1 MAEMG
6 DLAGAELERLARE
19 VAAALGDEWTA
30 AVPDWIGEGERV
42 HAMHLAH
49 SSGVRLS
56 MSQEGGYYS
65 QSGKV
70 EISTWDVSPREF
82 NFAATVYVGSDDPP
96 SADIRVSY
104 SRGAAVVARE
114 IMRRL
119 WDRARA
125 RHEFVQREVERH
137 LSYQA
142 RVTGAADEFERLM
155 PEGWRR
161 LSGPYADAERP
172 EFSGPHRMKAN
183 ARSGGVRLALDLV
196 DLSPQVAAQIVAL
209 IAEHEER

>member
-1 MAEMG
+1 MDDLTG
-6 DLAGAELERLARE
+6 DKLERLARD

-30 AVPDWIGEGERV
+30 AVPDWVDEGERV
-42 HAMHLAH
+42 HTMHLAH

-70 EISTWDVSPREF
+70 EISTSDVYPRGF
-82 NFAATVYVGSDDPP
+82 NFHAKVYVGSDDPP

-125 RHEFVQREVERH
+125 RHEFVQRAVERH

-161 LSGPYADAERP
+161 HTGPYADPERP
-172 EFSGPHRMKAN
+172 EFRGPHHMKAS
-183 ARSGGVRLALDLV
+183 ASSGGMRLELDLV
-196 DLSPQVAAQIVAL
+196 DLSPQVAAQIAAL
-209 IAEHEER
+209 IAEQEER

>member
-1 MAEMG
+1 MG
-6 DLAGAELERLARE
+6 DLTGDELERLARD

-30 AVPDWIGEGERV
+30 AVPDWIDEGERV
-42 HAMHLAH
+42 HTMHLAH

-70 EISTWDVSPREF
+70 EISTSDVY
-82 NFAATVYVGSDDPP
+82 AKVYVGSDDPP

-137 LSYQA
+137 LSHQA
-142 RVTGAADEFERLM
+142 RVTEAADEFERLM
-155 PEGWRR
+155 PDRWRR
-161 LSGPYADAERP
+161 VTGQYADPERP
-172 EFSGPHRMKAN
+172 EFRGPHHMKAS
-183 ARSGGVRLALDLV
+183 ARSGGVRLELDLV
-196 DLSPQVAAQIVAL
+196 DLSPQVAATIVAL
-209 IAEHEER
+209 IAEHEKG

>member
-1 MAEMG
+1 MG
-6 DLAGAELERLARE
+6 DLAGAELERLARD

-30 AVPDWIGEGERV
+30 AVPDFTGKGVV
-42 HAMHLAH
+42 HAMQLEH
-49 SSGVRLS
+49 SSGVRLL

-70 EISTWDVSPREF
+70 EISTWDVYPRGC
-82 NFAATVYVGSDDPP
+82 NFRAKGYVGNDDPP

-137 LSYQA
+137 SSHQA
-142 RVTGAADEFERLM
+142 RVAASADEFERSM
-155 PEGWRR
+155 PTGWRR
-161 LSGPYADAERP
+161 LSGPHADPDRP
-172 EFSGPHRMKAN
+172 EFRGPHHMKAT
-183 ARSGGVRLALDLV
+183 AHSGGVRLDLGWW
-196 DLSPQVAAQIVAL
+196 DLPPRLAAQITAMV
-209 IAEHEER
+209 AEHQKQQ